1 MKNTSIMEIINKFP
15 TEEDALKHL
24 ENLRWGDRPRCPYC
38 QSGKISR
45 HKEKNQRSRLQCQI
59 CHRSFSATVNTIF
72 HNSKLPLRKWFLG
85 IVLVLNAKKSI
96 SNRQLGRD
104 LDLSVRT
111 AWSFGKRIREAM
123 GKDEEQQRLFKGIV
137 KWMRLMSGVNPGKKI
152 RRKTGM
158 TIISVAGEQKNFRLS
173 ALQNGKGESP
183 LNHIDE
189 KPLSNKKFIEM
200 LKEHVDLAKSILMT
214 DQYSGYRAMKDEI
227 FHYSID
233 HEKQF
238 VDGEIHTN
246 TIESFRS
253 LLKRA
258 WYGQHHWYGRRY
270 AHLYIGESC
279 FKYNNRLN
287 ENMFTDT
294 LKLCLAD

>member
-1 MKNTSIMEIINKFP
+1 
-15 TEEDALKHL
+15 
-24 ENLRWGDRPRCPYC
+24 
-38 QSGKISR
+38 
-45 HKEKNQRSRLQCQI
+45 
-59 CHRSFSATVNTIF
+59 
-72 HNSKLPLRKWFLG
+72 
-85 IVLVLNAKKSI
+85 
-96 SNRQLGRD
+96 
-104 LDLSVRT
+104 
-111 AWSFGKRIREAM
+111 
-123 GKDEEQQRLFKGIV
+123 
-137 KWMRLMSGVNPGKKI
+137 MSGVNPGKKI

-258 WYGQHHWYGRRY
+258 WYASITGMAG
-270 AHLYIGESC
+270 
-279 FKYNNRLN
+279 
-287 ENMFTDT
+287 DT
-294 LKLCLAD
+294 LTCTSANHASNITTALMKTCSPTP